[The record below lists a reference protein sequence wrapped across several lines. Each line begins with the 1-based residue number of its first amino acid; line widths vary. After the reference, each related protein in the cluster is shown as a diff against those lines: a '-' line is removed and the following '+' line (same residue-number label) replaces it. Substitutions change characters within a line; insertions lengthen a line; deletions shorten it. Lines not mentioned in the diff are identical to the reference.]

1 MRIAFDEMQA
11 AIRAALLAAGMP
23 ADKAEIC
30 ARIHTESSRD
40 GVYSHG
46 LNRVPGIVKNLHDG
60 WIDPLAE
67 PTLVRAFGC
76 MENRDGNLGPGIPN
90 ALHSMD
96 RAMALAADHGIG
108 LVALRNTTHWLRGGT
123 YAWQAADRGF
133 LSICWTNSEPC
144 MPAWG
149 SKYANTGNNPLC
161 VGIPGK
167 NGHLVL
173 DMAMSLY
180 SYGKLET
187 TTLAGKELPYPGG
200 YDADNNLSNDP
211 AAIMRSQRLL
221 PAGLWKGSGLA
232 VALDLA
238 GAILS
243 DGINTAEIAKK
254 GMGNSGCSQVFI
266 AINPEL
272 FCTRDR
278 IEELLAETRESL
290 HSAEPAAAGEHVTT
304 PGERTLETRE
314 VNTRLGI
321 PVDPAKW
328 ARVRELAGLR

>member
-1 MRIAFDEMQA
+1 MRITFDDMHKV
-11 AIRAALLAAGMP
+11 IHAALFAAGMSE
-23 ADKAEIC
+23 AKAEIC

-46 LNRVPGIVKNLHDG
+46 LNRVPGIVQNLHDG
-60 WIDPLAE
+60 WINPEAE
-67 PTLVRAFGC
+67 PSLVRAVGC
-76 MENRDGNLGPGIPN
+76 MENWDGNLGPGITS

-96 RAMALAADHGIG
+96 RATTLAASHGIG

-133 LSICWTNSEPC
+133 LSTCWTNSEPC

-149 SKYANTGNNPLC
+149 TKYANTGNNPLC
-161 VGIPGK
+161 IGIPGK

-173 DMAMSLY
+173 DMAMSLF
-180 SYGKLET
+180 SYGKMET
-187 TTLAGKELPYPGG
+187 TKLAGKQLPYPGG
-200 YDADNNLSNDP
+200 YDSNGQLSTDP
-211 AAIMRSQRLL
+211 AEIIRSQRLL

-243 DGINTAEIAKK
+243 DGINTAEILKK
-254 GMGNSGCSQVFI
+254 GLGNSGCSQVFI
-266 AINPEL
+266 AVNPEL

-278 IEELLAETRESL
+278 IEELLAETRESIR
-290 HSAEPAAAGEHVTT
+290 SAKPVAEGDRIYT
-304 PGERTLETRE
+304 PGEHTLEIRE
-314 VNTRLGI
+314 ENTRLGI

-328 ARVRELAGLR
+328 ETVRKLAGL

>member
-11 AIRAALLAAGMP
+11 VIRAALIAAGMGE
-23 ADKAEIC
+23 DKAGTC

-60 WIDPLAE
+60 WINPLAE
-67 PTLVRAFGC
+67 PTLVRALGC
-76 MENRDGNLGPGIPN
+76 MENRDGNLGPGITN
-90 ALHSMD
+90 ALDSMD
-96 RAMALAADHGIG
+96 RAMALAEVHGIG

-133 LSICWTNSEPC
+133 LSICWTNAEPC

-161 VGIPGK
+161 IGIPGK
-167 NGHLVL
+167 SGHLVL

-187 TTLAGKELPYPGG
+187 TKLAGKELPYPGG
-200 YDADNNLSNDP
+200 YDADNNLSSDP

-266 AINPEL
+266 AVNPEL

-278 IEELLAETRESL
+278 IEELLAETRDSL
-290 HSAEPAAAGEHVTT
+290 HSAEPAVAGELVTT

-314 VNTRLGI
+314 ENTRLGI
-321 PVDPAKW
+321 PADPAKW
-328 ARVRELAGLR
+328 ARVRELAGL